1 MRLRASEY
9 MDPALKVEVSVT
21 ETSELVEFGYRERLS
36 GVQRCACCGERLA
49 YTEHDTPAGRGF
61 EVWFSVVTV
70 RSWDVECLDEEPMVE
85 TFRTHD
91 ECATDFEDA
100 IKLHNAGLV
109 ADGAVETIA
118 TAIGTELGNAIA
130 KIDEVAA

>member
-1 MRLRASEY
+1 MRLRASDY
-9 MDPALKVEVSVT
+9 TSPGIKVEASVS
-21 ETSELVEFGYRERLS
+21 EDSEIVEAGYRERLS

-70 RSWDVECLDEEPMVE
+70 RSWDVDDLESEPFVE
-85 TFRTHD
+85 TYTTHD
-91 ECATDFEDA
+91 ECATDFEDS